1 MVKDRGDSR
10 MSSTVIEVALTD
22 LEESEEDRIE
32 QLVDT
37 LANDVLP
44 SLAEAAG
51 VSGTTLAARLMIEMS
66 YIVGFTH
73 HPIDAL
79 DLLTAAGQA
88 IRAGIGDNEQSPNH
102 EAKDAQADDVDS
114 DIATDETIISGT
126 RSDRLH

>member
-1 MVKDRGDSR
+1 

-22 LEESEEDRIE
+22 LAESEEDRIE

-51 VSGTTLAARLMIEMS
+51 VSGTLLASRLMIEMA

-73 HPIDAL
+73 HPVDAIE
-79 DLLTAAGQA
+79 LLTAAGQA
-88 IRAGIGDNEQSPNH
+88 VRAGIGDTEQAARDGYDDSSD
-102 EAKDAQADDVDS
+102 DAAAEDS
-114 DIATDETIISGT
+114 ESDAAVEGDAVPAS

>member
-1 MVKDRGDSR
+1 MVKDRGDSP

-73 HPIDAL
+73 HPVDAL
-79 DLLTAAGQA
+79 DLLTSAGQA

-102 EAKDAQADDVDS
+102 ESKEAQADDVEA

>member
-1 MVKDRGDSR
+1 

-73 HPIDAL
+73 HPVDAL
-79 DLLTAAGQA
+79 DLLTSAGQA

-102 EAKDAQADDVDS
+102 ESKEAQADDVEA

>member
-1 MVKDRGDSR
+1 

-22 LEESEEDRIE
+22 LEESEEDRVE

-37 LANDVLP
+37 LANEVLP

-51 VSGTTLAARLMIEMS
+51 VSGTTLAARLMIEMA

-73 HPIDAL
+73 DPVDAI

-88 IRAGIGDNEQSPNH
+88 VRAGIGDNEQAGRDEGSDDDSVDD
-102 EAKDAQADDVDS
+102 EAEPL
-114 DIATDETIISGT
+114 TENTMP

>member
-1 MVKDRGDSR
+1 

-51 VSGTTLAARLMIEMS
+51 VSGTVLAARLMIEMS

-73 HPIDAL
+73 HPVDAL
-79 DLLTAAGQA
+79 ELLTGAGQA
-88 IRAGIGDNEQSPNH
+88 MRAGIGDNEQSTRGEGSETQAEDV
-102 EAKDAQADDVDS
+102 EADLGGEEPVPA
-114 DIATDETIISGT
+114 GT

>member
-1 MVKDRGDSR
+1 MVKDRGDSP

-88 IRAGIGDNEQSPNH
+88 IRAGIGDNEQSPRG
-102 EAKDAQADDVDS
+102 EAKDSEADDVEAEM
-114 DIATDETIISGT
+114 ATEETLISGT

>member
-1 MVKDRGDSR
+1 

-51 VSGTTLAARLMIEMS
+51 VSGTLLASRLMIEMA

-73 HPIDAL
+73 HPVDAIE
-79 DLLTAAGQA
+79 LLTAAGQA
-88 IRAGIGDNEQSPNH
+88 VRAGIGDTEQAARDGSDEN
-102 EAKDAQADDVDS
+102 DVDE
-114 DIATDETIISGT
+114 TDEGSEGETASET
-126 RSDRLH
+126 DPSRVPRSDRLH

>member
-1 MVKDRGDSR
+1 MVQDRGDSL

-22 LEESEEDRIE
+22 LEESEDDRIE

-37 LANDVLP
+37 LANEVLP

-51 VSGTTLAARLMIEMS
+51 VSGTVLAARLMIEMA

-73 HPIDAL
+73 HPVDAL

-88 IRAGIGDNEQSPNH
+88 VRAGIGDNEQSG
-102 EAKDAQADDVDS
+102 KDDADDPEDDGVD
-114 DIATDETIISGT
+114 TDTDQLTGEIMP
-126 RSDRLH
+126 RPDRLH

>member
-1 MVKDRGDSR
+1 

-73 HPIDAL
+73 HPVDAL
-79 DLLTAAGQA
+79 DLLTSAGQA

-102 EAKDAQADDVDS
+102 EAKDAQADDVES

>member
-1 MVKDRGDSR
+1 

-22 LEESEEDRIE
+22 LEEPEEDRIE

-37 LANDVLP
+37 LANEVLP

-51 VSGTTLAARLMIEMS
+51 VSGTTLAARLMIEMA

-73 HPIDAL
+73 HPVDAI
-79 DLLTAAGQA
+79 DLLTASGQA
-88 IRAGIGDNEQSPNH
+88 VRAGIGDNEQAGRD
-102 EAKDAQADDVDS
+102 EAGDDDS
-114 DIATDETIISGT
+114 SDGGNEPLSEDTVP

>member
-1 MVKDRGDSR
+1 

-73 HPIDAL
+73 HPVDAL
-79 DLLTAAGQA
+79 DLLTSAGQA

-102 EAKDAQADDVDS
+102 GSKEAQADDVEA

>member
-1 MVKDRGDSR
+1 MVQDRGDSP

-73 HPIDAL
+73 HPVDAL
-79 DLLTAAGQA
+79 DLLTSAGQA

-102 EAKDAQADDVDS
+102 ESKEAQADDVEA

>member
-1 MVKDRGDSR
+1 

-73 HPIDAL
+73 HPVDAL
-79 DLLTAAGQA
+79 DLLTSAGQA

-102 EAKDAQADDVDS
+102 ESKEAQADDVEA
-114 DIATDETIISGT
+114 DIATDETTISGT

>member
-1 MVKDRGDSR
+1 

-79 DLLTAAGQA
+79 DLLTASGQA
-88 IRAGIGDNEQSPNH
+88 IRAGIGDNEQSSR
-102 EAKDAQADDVDS
+102 D
-114 DIATDETIISGT
+114 SGT
-126 RSDRLH
+126 DPQSDGGDDGEAEGAVDEIAVSGTGSDRLH

>member
-1 MVKDRGDSR
+1 

-22 LEESEEDRIE
+22 LEESEEDRVE

-37 LANDVLP
+37 LANEVLP

-51 VSGTTLAARLMIEMS
+51 VSGTTLAARLMIEMA

-73 HPIDAL
+73 HPVDAI

-88 IRAGIGDNEQSPNH
+88 VRAGIGDNEQAGRD
-102 EAKDAQADDVDS
+102 EAGDDDS
-114 DIATDETIISGT
+114 SDGGSEPLTDDEVP

>member
-1 MVKDRGDSR
+1 

-73 HPIDAL
+73 HPVDAL
-79 DLLTAAGQA
+79 DLLTSAGQA

-102 EAKDAQADDVDS
+102 ESKEAQADDVEAE
-114 DIATDETIISGT
+114 IATDETIISGT

>member
-1 MVKDRGDSR
+1 

-73 HPIDAL
+73 HPVDAL

-88 IRAGIGDNEQSPNH
+88 IRAGIGDNEQSTRG
-102 EAKDAQADDVDS
+102 DASGMQSEDVEP
-114 DIATDETIISGT
+114 DIATDEPVVAGT

>member
-1 MVKDRGDSR
+1 

-51 VSGTTLAARLMIEMS
+51 VSGTTLAARLIIEMS

-73 HPIDAL
+73 HPVDAL
-79 DLLTAAGQA
+79 DLLTSAGQA

-102 EAKDAQADDVDS
+102 ESKEAQADDVEA

>member
-1 MVKDRGDSR
+1 

-22 LEESEEDRIE
+22 LEESEEERIE

-73 HPIDAL
+73 HPIEAIE
-79 DLLTAAGQA
+79 LLTSAGQA
-88 IRAGIGDNEQSPNH
+88 IRAGIADNEQAARGEPS
-102 EAKDAQADDVDS
+102 ESDSGDVDT
-114 DIATDETIISGT
+114 DINNDEKVSRGT

>member
-1 MVKDRGDSR
+1 

-22 LEESEEDRIE
+22 LEESEEDRVE

-73 HPIDAL
+73 HPVDAIE
-79 DLLTAAGQA
+79 LLTAAGQA
-88 IRAGIGDNEQSPNH
+88 VRAGIGDNEQSTRD
-102 EAKDAQADDVDS
+102 EAGDADSSDSDAEPQADQS
-114 DIATDETIISGT
+114 IP

>member
-1 MVKDRGDSR
+1 MVKDRGDSH

-73 HPIDAL
+73 HPVDAL
-79 DLLTAAGQA
+79 DLLTSAGQA

-102 EAKDAQADDVDS
+102 ESKEAQADDVEA

>member
-1 MVKDRGDSR
+1 

>member
-1 MVKDRGDSR
+1 MVKDRGDSL

-32 QLVDT
+32 QLVET
-37 LANDVLP
+37 LANEVLP

-51 VSGTTLAARLMIEMS
+51 VSGTTLAARLMIEMA

-73 HPIDAL
+73 HPVDAI

-88 IRAGIGDNEQSPNH
+88 VRAGIGDNEQAGRDEAGDDDSSDGGNEPLSEDTSP
-102 EAKDAQADDVDS
+102 
-114 DIATDETIISGT
+114 

>member
-1 MVKDRGDSR
+1 

-73 HPIDAL
+73 HPVDAL
-79 DLLTAAGQA
+79 DLLTSAGQA

-102 EAKDAQADDVDS
+102 ESKEAQADDVES

>member
-1 MVKDRGDSR
+1 

-22 LEESEEDRIE
+22 LEDSEEDRIE

-51 VSGTTLAARLMIEMS
+51 VSGTLLASRLMIEMA

-73 HPIDAL
+73 HPVDAIE
-79 DLLTAAGQA
+79 LLNAAGQA
-88 IRAGIGDNEQSPNH
+88 VRAGIGDTEQAARDGSD
-102 EAKDAQADDVDS
+102 ESDDGEDADDTEGEAASDS
-114 DIATDETIISGT
+114 DAVSAP

>member
-1 MVKDRGDSR
+1 

-22 LEESEEDRIE
+22 LEESEDDRIE

-37 LANDVLP
+37 LANEVLP

-51 VSGTTLAARLMIEMS
+51 VSGTVLAARLMIEMA

-73 HPIDAL
+73 HPVDAL

-88 IRAGIGDNEQSPNH
+88 VRAGIGDNEQSG
-102 EAKDAQADDVDS
+102 KDDADDPEDDGVD
-114 DIATDETIISGT
+114 TDTDQLTGEIMP
-126 RSDRLH
+126 RPDRLH